1 MHPPAY
7 MNEILFGQKNFLQNK
22 ENFLL
27 LTDYML
33 SKGTF
38 GARLGAFAKNSELL
52 NIECLKPSNGFEFPT
67 AKGTEFPTA
76 KGTEFPTA
84 KGTTSF
90 NKDTLFWSIFVAIS
104 GVSPGGTTLGEQEYY
119 KLKNGGHNMVNVMM
133 NLKKEISDH
142 FNKNPEQL
150 KLINHRIT
158 LAKINEIKC
167 NLMTKPMDTI
177 ESCIPFAIYFNR
189 PIIVYFSE
197 YNCHVRFVSKNYIS
211 EECLDETIYLT
222 LTNNKIILQK
232 PESLGFR
239 EQSSLGAREQS
250 SLGFELYHYEKPL
263 QGASNYKGDELKTI
277 YNQIFKINEGQSG
290 TKGALMKKTE
300 YYETIMVKCSSALQT
315 KIK

>member
-67 AKGTEFPTA
+67 AKGIEFPT
-76 KGTEFPTA
+76 T

-104 GVSPGGTTLGEQEYY
+104 GVSPGGTTLGEKEYY

-133 NLKKEISDH
+133 NLKKEISDY

-177 ESCIPFAIYFNR
+177 ESCIPCAIYFNK
-189 PIIVYFSE
+189 PIVVYFSE
-197 YNCHVRFVSKNYIS
+197 YNCHVRFVSKNYVS
-211 EECLDETIYLT
+211 DEDDETIYLT
-222 LTNNKIILQK
+222 LSNNKIIT
-232 PESLGFR
+232 
-239 EQSSLGAREQS
+239 AREQS

-277 YNQIFKINEGQSG
+277 YNQIFKINEDSLSER
-290 TKGALMKKTE
+290 ALMKKNE

>member
-67 AKGTEFPTA
+67 AKGTEFPTT

-133 NLKKEISDH
+133 NLKKEISDY

-177 ESCIPFAIYFNR
+177 ESCIPCAIYFNR
-189 PIIVYFSE
+189 PIVVYFSE

-211 EECLDETIYLT
+211 DDNIEETIYLT

-232 PESLGFR
+232 PE
-239 EQSSLGAREQS
+239 

-277 YNQIFKINEGQSG
+277 YNQIFKINEDSLSER
-290 TKGALMKKTE
+290 ALIKKPE

>member
-27 LTDYML
+27 LTDSML

-67 AKGTEFPTA
+67 TKE
-76 KGTEFPTA
+76 TEFPTA

-104 GVSPGGTTLGEQEYY
+104 GVSPGGTALGEKEYY

-133 NLKKEISDH
+133 NLKKEMSDY

-177 ESCIPFAIYFNR
+177 ESCIPCAIYFNR
-189 PIIVYFSE
+189 PIVVYFSE
-197 YNCHVRFVSKNYIS
+197 YNCHVRFVSKNYVS
-211 EECLDETIYLT
+211 DADDEKTGFSLETIYLT
-222 LTNNKIILQK
+222 LTNNKIILCNTA
-232 PESLGFR
+232 R
-239 EQSSLGAREQS
+239 EQSFLGTAREQS

-277 YNQIFKINEGQSG
+277 YNQIFKINEDSLSER
-290 TKGALMKKTE
+290 ALMKKNE